1 MATLIS
7 LLTTSSRSSP
17 SNRDSISRNNCVLP
31 DEFGT
36 TTTISPFGCIS
47 PILGSAIVFSYDPS
61 SDQWSQAAPMAIPR
75 HGVAAVSLGDRMI
88 VPGGGIVQGFGP
100 TDAVDAFIP

>member
-1 MATLIS
+1 
-7 LLTTSSRSSP
+7 
-17 SNRDSISRNNCVLP
+17 
-31 DEFGT
+31 
-36 TTTISPFGCIS
+36 
-47 PILGSAIVFSYDPS
+47 
-61 SDQWSQAAPMAIPR
+61 MAIPR